1 MGGLLAPAVGAWILV
16 VVAAL
21 ALFVLTAW
29 RPVVATYLYL
39 VTLPFLAGIP
49 RDTLL
54 PVVRPNEALLVLLIA
69 GALAGG
75 YLRFLTGEP
84 LRLRLRPLDGALG
97 ALVLLSTVW
106 ALASMML
113 RGIPPESS
121 DLLAVLPICKLAALL
136 LLVRTTVR
144 TEVQRLRCI
153 RIMIWTAAAIS
164 LIAILQTLQF
174 GPVVSLLSSY
184 WTDSSD
190 GADLTARGSTT
201 LAHPIATGDYII
213 IGLTLVIGCRVRG
226 LLGRWEALVL
236 GLVLGTGALASGQF
250 STWISLLVAAI
261 VILYRNPELR
271 RRALRFLPAVVPV
284 LIVGAPAVLARLE
297 GFGGAHGL
305 PPSWLIRWD
314 NLTYFYLPKIVDFG
328 FLIGVS
334 PDSVLVPPD
343 VWREHVFL
351 ESGYLQLL
359 WVGGIPL
366 FVCFCWF
373 SVALLRRVRELVVRP
388 DSVGACAAALEVAWW
403 MVITLS
409 LIDIHLFLR
418 GSGDLTFTLIA
429 ITTRGLHS
437 SEVAAVGRVAVGG
450 VHPLRRGQRAGRG
463 IALPNLLAPGRRA
476 GRGDAEAV
484 DRRGAHE

>member
-1 MGGLLAPAVGAWILV
+1 MTESVSRPTERAVPTLLGTRPAERRLVVAAAAGTASAGLLAAAAGVWAVV

-21 ALFVLTAW
+21 GVVVLAAW

-39 VTLPFLAGIP
+39 ATLPFLAGVQ

-75 YLRFLTGEP
+75 YLRFLNGEP

-97 ALVLLSTVW
+97 ALVLLSTAW
-106 ALASMML
+106 PLASMML

-121 DLLAVLPICKLAALL
+121 DLLAVLPIVKLAGLL
-136 LLVRTTVR
+136 LLVRATVR
-144 TEVQRLRCI
+144 TEVHRLRCI

-164 LIAILQTLQF
+164 TIAVLQTLQF
-174 GPVVSLLSSY
+174 GPVLALLSTY
-184 WTDSSD
+184 WAD
-190 GADLTARGSTT
+190 GSNQTELAARGSTT

-213 IGLTLVIGCRVRG
+213 IGLALVIGCRVRG
-226 LLGRWEALVL
+226 LLDRREGLVL
-236 GLVLGTGALASGQF
+236 GLVLGAGAVASAQF
-250 STWISLLVAAI
+250 STWIAALVAVI
-261 VILYRNPELR
+261 VILSRNPELR
-271 RRALRFLPAVVPV
+271 QRAVRFLPALVPV
-284 LIVGAPAVLARLE
+284 LIIGAPAVLGRLE
-297 GFGGAHGL
+297 GFGGEQLL
-305 PPSWLIRWD
+305 PLSWLTRWD
-314 NLTYFYLPKIVDFG
+314 NLTHFYLPPIVDFG

-343 VWREHVFL
+343 VWRDQIFL

-366 FVCFCWF
+366 LVGFLWF
-373 SVALLRRVRELVVRP
+373 SVVLLRRARELVERS
-388 DSVGACAAALEVAWW
+388 DSVGACAAALEVVWW

-418 GSGDLTFTLIA
+418 GSGDVTFALVA
-429 ITTRGLHS
+429 ITTASLS
-437 SEVAAVGRVAVGG
+437 CM
-450 VHPLRRGQRAGRG
+450 RA
-463 IALPNLLAPGRRA
+463 
-476 GRGDAEAV
+476 
-484 DRRGAHE
+484 DRRGVHE